1 MIGVELTFP
10 GKQLVLDAMELGLL
24 INCTHDTVLR
34 FLPPY
39 ICDRE
44 GDRPRGFDPQA
55 RLQACR
61 QAWRRRGLSGHIE
74 RWTERYQAGEQVFE
88 SPPPLVVE
96 FAGNLAPGSALDLAC
111 GPGRNAL
118 YLAELGWRVTAL
130 DGSPVAIDLLRARA
144 HQRIDARLV
153 DLEAAGFEIA
163 PETFD
168 LVLSSYYLQ
177 RSLIPVMKS
186 ALRSGGLLIMIVLL
200 PIRPPGHS
208 HARLSRRAAR
218 VVRRLANL
226 ALSRGRAGKPGDRQ
240 AVAELVAQKPAK
252 SDLRWERGRG
262 GALDGTGPR
271 GWIRVASQQVT
282 KSSSLSTRKLRVSS

>member
-1 MIGVELTFP
+1 M
-10 GKQLVLDAMELGLL
+10 
-24 INCTHDTVLR
+24 
-34 FLPPY
+34 
-39 ICDRE
+39 
-44 GDRPRGFDPQA
+44 
-55 RLQACR
+55 
-61 QAWRRRGLSGHIE
+61 SGHIE
-74 RWTERYQAGEQVFE
+74 RWTERYQAGEQVVK

-186 ALRSGGLLIMIVLL
+186 ALRSGGLVIMIVLL
-200 PIRPPGHS
+200 DPPPGTPT
-208 HARLSRRAAR
+208 RAYPGELR
-218 VVRRLANL
+218 
-226 ALSRGRAGKPGDRQ
+226 ALFDGWRILHYREGDIGKPGDRQ

-252 SDLRWERGRG
+252 
-262 GALDGTGPR
+262 
-271 GWIRVASQQVT
+271 
-282 KSSSLSTRKLRVSS
+282 